1 MKNFFNKIKSYI
13 SAHKKLS
20 VFILIIILLFGYWG
34 YKKITNTSGETRYV
48 LSTVTKGTIISSVAG
63 TGQVSASNQIDLKPT
78 VSGAIT
84 YIGVKPGD
92 QVLAGEHL
100 FSLDNKDAQKTVRDA
115 EANLQSAQISLA
127 KLQEPADKVS
137 LLQYQNAIAQAQ
149 ENKKNQDL
157 AVKNAYSN
165 YLNNGLQVIPT
176 NTTGSN
182 INFTAP
188 TITGTYTGNTEGNY
202 YISIHGSGGNAY
214 FAVSGIENTTGL
226 MTTGAAIPLGTLG
239 LYIQFP
245 NNYTSS
251 GINQLTIQI
260 PNKQSNSYGSSYNSY
275 QSALQNQQQVNI
287 DSDRTI
293 VSNTESLNKLQAGAD
308 SLDIQSSQLNIT
320 QKENALADAKQTLS
334 DYYITAPFSGII
346 ASVPVE
352 VGEDASSGT
361 ILGTIITSKKIA
373 TVSLNEVDVAKIAL
387 GQKVT
392 LTFDAIPDLT
402 ISGKVV
408 EIDSVGTVAQGVVS
422 YNVKISFDA
431 NNDSVKPGMSVS
443 AEIITNVVQDVL
455 TVPNSAIKNQG
466 NISYVEMFDTPLP
479 VPVAGVQGSPSKIL
493 PIQQEVTIGISD
505 TTSTQII
512 SGLKEGD
519 QIVTKT
525 ITGTAT
531 TTAAAPSIFGAATGS
546 RGGAAGGAGA
556 TRALRGN

>member
-1 MKNFFNKIKSYI
+1 MKKFFNKIKLYV
-13 SAHKKLS
+13 SAHKTLS
-20 VFILIIILLFGYWG
+20 VFILIIILLVGYWG

-48 LSTVTKGTIISSVAG
+48 LSAVTKGTIISSVAG
-63 TGQVSASNQIDLKPT
+63 TGQVSASNQIDLKPS
-78 VSGAIT
+78 VSGSIT
-84 YIGVKPGD
+84 YVGVKPGD
-92 QVLAGEHL
+92 QVKSGEHL

-115 EANLQSAQISLA
+115 ETNLQSAQIALA

-149 ENKKNQDL
+149 ENKKNQEL
-157 AVKNAYSN
+157 AVQNAYSN
-165 YLNNGLQVIPT
+165 YLNNGLQAVPT

-188 TITGTYTGNTEGNY
+188 TITGTYTGSTEGNY

-214 FAVSGIENTTGL
+214 FAVSGLENTTGF
-226 MTTGAAIPLGTLG
+226 MTTGAAIPLGSLG

-245 NNYTSS
+245 NNYTNS

-260 PNKQSNSYGSSYNSY
+260 PNKQSNGYGSSYNAY
-275 QSALQNQQQVNI
+275 QSALQNQQQVNT

-293 VSNTESLNKLQAGAD
+293 ASNTESLNKLQAGAD
-308 SLDIQSSQLNIT
+308 PLDIQSSQLNIT

-422 YNVKISFDA
+422 YNVKISFDTD
-431 NNDSVKPGMSVS
+431 DSRVKPGMSVS
-443 AEIITNVVQDVL
+443 AEIITNVKQDIL
-455 TVPNSAIKNQG
+455 LVPNSAVKNQSG
-466 NISYVEMFDTPLP
+466 SSYVEMFDTELP
-479 VPVAGVQGSPSKIL
+479 APIAGVQGSPSLVL
-493 PIQQEVTIGISD
+493 PKQQNVEVGISD
-505 TTSTQII
+505 NTSTEII
-512 SGLKEGD
+512 SGLKDGD
-519 QIVTKT
+519 KIVSKTIISTTKT
-525 ITGTAT
+525 SST
-531 TTAAAPSIFGAATGS
+531 PSILNAATGN
-546 RGGAAGGAGA
+546 RAGGGAP
-556 TRALRGN
+556 LR